1 MHEPRTYQAQ
11 LAIAAARLKA
21 TGHDRPAREA
31 RHLMQHVCQMNPT
44 ELINRETDPMSEA
57 DSQAFFDLVER
68 RASGEPFEYL
78 TGEAWFYGLAFHCTP
93 DTLIPRIDSEV
104 VVDEALARIPL
115 GREAHIADLG
125 TGTGC
130 LLITL
135 LANHPR
141 ATGVG
146 VERSRRAAA
155 IAESNLERHGLG
167 TRAAVQTG
175 SWEDW
180 QGWAE
185 ADLII
190 SNPPY
195 IASKVV
201 GTLDE
206 SVRAY
211 EPHEALDG
219 GRDGLDAYRSIVSM
233 GQTRLKPGA
242 WRVFE
247 IGFDQRE
254 AVMTLMETAGFAQVS
269 SAQDTGQRDRV
280 VCGRR

>member
-1 MHEPRTYQAQ
+1 MDQTRTFKAQ
-11 LAIAAARLKA
+11 LAIAAARLET

-31 RHLMQHVCQMNPT
+31 RHLLQHVCGLTPAQ
-44 ELINRETDPMSEA
+44 LISRETDPMSEA

-155 IAESNLERHGLG
+155 IAESNLERHGLA

-233 GQTRLKPGA
+233 GQKRMKPGA
-242 WRVFE
+242 WLVFE

-269 SAQDTGQRDRV
+269 SAQDNGQRDRV